1 MFKVLRQQKYMCEI
15 ERRIEIWSDLYAIAV
30 KQECRT
36 LIFKVNLASAIYQA
50 TKCYSNFQTILFL
63 KLRSIW
69 IQYYSD
75 LNVNQNVTTPDL
87 DVTSYLK
94 SIIILCLVSNI
105 IIGKIQNNV

>member
-50 TKCYSNFQTILFL
+50 TKC
-63 KLRSIW
+63 
-69 IQYYSD
+69 
-75 LNVNQNVTTPDL
+75 
-87 DVTSYLK
+87 
-94 SIIILCLVSNI
+94 
-105 IIGKIQNNV
+105 